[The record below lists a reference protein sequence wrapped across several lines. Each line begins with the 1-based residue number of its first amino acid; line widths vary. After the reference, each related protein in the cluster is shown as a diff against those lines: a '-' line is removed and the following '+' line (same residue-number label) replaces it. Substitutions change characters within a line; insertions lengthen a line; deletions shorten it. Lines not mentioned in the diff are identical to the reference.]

1 MIRRLIV
8 LLVALVLFAAAC
20 GGGDSDEAIVTESLV
35 VIDDTDDEPES
46 AAPDTESTT
55 STTVTVPAGPPT
67 TRGPAPVVVVEPLTG
82 VGSITVFAGEP
93 VYRGVLGQIDPDRN
107 IVSPAALPPDAPAA
121 GISPLTGLP
130 IDPLMADRPAM
141 VVKIDNTEKGRPQEA
156 LALADVVFVEQIEG
170 GFTRLVVVFHSNTP
184 VEIGPIRSGRSSDI
198 GILGSFNN
206 PIFVW
211 SGANRVQGAIIR
223 RQNFVDLGAGT
234 RTEFYRADDRPGT
247 YDLMSDP
254 AVLWGIAEA
263 NDDGGT
269 PPAHFE
275 FQNDEVALP
284 NTAIPVDHAD
294 VSYPS
299 VTSSWTW
306 DGAARG
312 WRREQS
318 GTEHV
323 DAKGNPVIAAN
334 VLVAEVEQVW
344 TGSVDAIGTRVY
356 EGQFVGSG
364 VGYVFV
370 DGHMIEV
377 TWTKP
382 SIHSVA
388 TWTTADGV
396 PVALRPGQTWIELAP
411 VGGLTAG

>member
-1 MIRRLIV
+1 MVLLIV
-8 LLVALVLFAAAC
+8 PALLAAAC
-20 GGGDSDEAIVTESLV
+20 GGGGSDEAIDTEELAV
-35 VIDDTDDEPES
+35 DDIDDEPES
-46 AAPDTESTT
+46 AAPDTETTT
-55 STTVTVPAGPPT
+55 STTVTVPVGPPT

-82 VGSITVFAGEP
+82 VGSITVFSGEP

-107 IVSPAALPPDAPAA
+107 VVAPVALPPDAPAA

-130 IDPLMADRPAM
+130 IDPLVADRPAM

-156 LALADVVFVEQIEG
+156 LALADVIFVEQIEG

-234 RTEFYRADDRPGT
+234 RTEFYRSADRPGT
-247 YDLMSDP
+247 YDLMADP

-263 NDDGGT
+263 NEDGDT
-269 PPAHFE
+269 PVAQFE
-275 FQNDEVALP
+275 FQNDEVGLP
-284 NTAIPVDHAD
+284 STAIPVDHAE

-306 DGAARG
+306 DGAAHG

-323 DAKGNPVIAAN
+323 DAAGNPVIAAN

-356 EGQFVGSG
+356 EEQFLGSG
-364 VGYVFV
+364 AGYAFIR
-370 DGHMIEV
+370 GHMIEV

-388 TWTTADGV
+388 TWTTAGGV
-396 PVALRPGQTWIELAP
+396 PVALSPGQTWIELAP
-411 VGGLTAG
+411 IGGLTAG

>member
-1 MIRRLIV
+1 MTRRLVV
-8 LLVALVLFAAAC
+8 LLTLFALFAASC
-20 GGGDSDEAIVTESLV
+20 GGGDEDEAID
-35 VIDDTDDEPES
+35 IDDFADDETADDADAGDSSDTDAATS
-46 AAPDTESTT
+46 APIGLPT
-55 STTVTVPAGPPT
+55 GPPT
-67 TRGPAPVVVVEPLTG
+67 TRGPAPIVVVEPLAG
-82 VGSITVFAGEP
+82 VGSISVISDEP
-93 VYRGVLGQIDPDRN
+93 AYSGVLGQIDPDRM
-107 IVSPAALPPDAPAA
+107 IVAPVALPPDTPAA

-130 IDPLMADRPAM
+130 IDPSVADRPAM
-141 VVKIDNTEKGRPQEA
+141 LVKVDNTEKGRPQEA
-156 LALADVVFVEQIEG
+156 LALADMVFVEQIEG

-184 VEIGPIRSGRSSDI
+184 AEIGPIRSGRSSDI
-198 GILGSFNN
+198 GILGSFNE

-247 YDLMSDP
+247 YDLMADP

-263 NDDGGT
+263 NSDGGT

-275 FQNDEVALP
+275 FQNDEVGLP
-284 NTAIPVDHAD
+284 ASAVPVDHAD

-299 VTSSWTW
+299 VTSSWVW

-312 WRREQS
+312 WRRSQS
-318 GTEHV
+318 GSEHV
-323 DAKGNPVIAAN
+323 DAAGNPVIAAN
-334 VLVAEVEQVW
+334 VLVAEVEQTW

-356 EGQFVGSG
+356 EEQFVGTG
-364 VGYVFV
+364 VGYAFIS
-370 DGHMIEV
+370 GHMIEV

-382 SIHSVA
+382 SIHSVP

-396 PVALRPGQTWIELAP
+396 PVALAPGQTWIELAP
-411 VGGLTAG
+411 IGGLTAG

>member
-1 MIRRLIV
+1 MTRRLAALLAV
-8 LLVALVLFAAAC
+8 LALLASAC
-20 GGGDSDEAIVTESLV
+20 GGGDDEGASEADSSLADDVAADVGSDAE
-35 VIDDTDDEPES
+35 DDETAVTS
-46 AAPDTESTT
+46 APAE
-55 STTVTVPAGPPT
+55 VPAGPPT
-67 TRGPAPVVVVEPLTG
+67 TRGPAPVVVVEPLAG
-82 VGSITVFAGEP
+82 VGSTVAVSGEP
-93 VYRGVLGQIDPDRN
+93 PYRGVLGQIDPDRN
-107 IVSPAALPPDAPAA
+107 IVAPVALPPDVPAA

-130 IDPLMADRPAM
+130 IDPSIADRPAM
-141 VVKIDNTEKGRPQEA
+141 IVKIDNTEKGRPQEA

-184 VEIGPIRSGRSSDI
+184 AEIGPIRSGRSSDI
-198 GILGSFNN
+198 GILGSFND

-234 RTEFYRADDRPGT
+234 RTEFYRSPDRPGT
-247 YDLMSDP
+247 YDLMADP
-254 AVLWGIAEA
+254 AILWGIADA
-263 NDDGGT
+263 TDDGGT

-275 FQNDEVALP
+275 FQNEEVGLP
-284 NTAIPVDHAD
+284 STAIPVEHAD
-294 VSYPS
+294 IAYPS

-306 DGAARG
+306 DSAASG

-323 DAKGNPVIAAN
+323 DAQGNPVIAAN
-334 VLVAEVEQVW
+334 VLVAEVQQVW
-344 TGSVDAIGTRVY
+344 TGSVDVVGSRVH
-356 EGQFVGSG
+356 EEQFVGSG
-364 VGYVFV
+364 VGYALI

-388 TWTTADGV
+388 TWTTDDGV
-396 PVALRPGQTWIELAP
+396 PVALSPGQTWIELAP
-411 VGGLTAG
+411 IGSLTAS

>member
-1 MIRRLIV
+1 MTRRLII
-8 LLVALVLFAAAC
+8 LFVALALFAVAC
-20 GGGDSDEAIVTESLV
+20 GGGDEAIDSEDLV
-35 VIDDTDDEPES
+35 VDGTDDEPES

-55 STTVTVPAGPPT
+55 STSDTVPAGPPT

-82 VGSITVFAGEP
+82 VGSITVISGEP
-93 VYRGVLGQIDPDRN
+93 GYQGVLGQIDPDRN
-107 IVSPAALPPDAPAA
+107 IVSPAALPPDVPAA

-130 IDPLMADRPAM
+130 IDSLTADRPAM

-156 LALADVVFVEQIEG
+156 LTLADVVFVEQIEG

-184 VEIGPIRSGRSSDI
+184 AVIGPIRSGRSSDI

-211 SGANRVQGAIIR
+211 SGANRVQGAVIR
-223 RQNFVDLGAGT
+223 RLNFVDLGAGT

-247 YDLMSDP
+247 YDLMADP

-263 NDDGGT
+263 NEDGGI

-284 NTAIPVDHAD
+284 AGAIPVDHAD

-306 DGAARG
+306 DGTARG

-334 VLVAEVEQVW
+334 VLVAEVEKVF

-356 EGQFVGSG
+356 EEQFVGSG
-364 VGYVFV
+364 VGYAFV

-396 PVALRPGQTWIELAP
+396 PVALMPGQTWIELAP
-411 VGGLTAG
+411 IGGLTAG

>member
-1 MIRRLIV
+1 MTRRLMI
-8 LLVALVLFAAAC
+8 LLVTFVVFAAAC
-20 GGGDSDEAIVTESLV
+20 GGGDDDAAIDTEELAG
-35 VIDDTDDEPES
+35 DDVDDAPES
-46 AAPDTESTT
+46 AATDAETTT
-55 STTVTVPAGPPT
+55 STAVTVPVGPPT
-67 TRGPAPVVVVEPLTG
+67 TRGPAPAVVVEPLAG
-82 VGSITVFAGEP
+82 VGSITVFSGEP

-107 IVSPAALPPDAPAA
+107 IVTPAALPPDTPKP

-130 IDPLMADRPAM
+130 IDPLIASRPAM

-156 LALADVVFVEQIEG
+156 LALADVIFVEQIEG

-184 VEIGPIRSGRSSDI
+184 AEIGPIRSGRSSDI
-198 GILGSFNN
+198 SILGSFNN

-211 SGANRVQGAIIR
+211 SGANRVQGEIIR
-223 RQNFVDLGAGT
+223 RQNFVDLGA
-234 RTEFYRADDRPGT
+234 RSRSEYYRADDRPGT
-247 YDLMSDP
+247 YDLMADP

-263 NDDGGT
+263 NEDGDT
-269 PPAHFE
+269 PVAQFE
-275 FQNDEVALP
+275 FQNDEVGLP
-284 NTAIPVDHAD
+284 DGAIPVDHAD

-306 DGAARG
+306 DGAAGG

-323 DAKGNPVIAAN
+323 DAMGNPVIAAN

-356 EGQFVGSG
+356 EEQFLGSG
-364 VGYVFV
+364 VGYAFIS
-370 DGHMIEV
+370 GHMIEV

-396 PVALRPGQTWIELAP
+396 PVALSPGQTWIELAP
-411 VGGLTAG
+411 IGSLTAG